1 MLTVAPIT
9 MMIHAEEQAKHLD
22 QNTHLWAEEIQQAIP
37 SERPTSRWLAV
48 IRNFAANQMQ
58 NALWRQQ
65 PTLTACCVEGYS
77 CAHI

>member
-9 MMIHAEEQAKHLD
+9 MMIHAEEQAKHQE
-22 QNTHLWAEEIQQAIP
+22 QNIRAWAEDAQQMIP

-48 IRNFAANQMQ
+48 IKSFAANQMQ

-65 PTLTACCVEGYS
+65 PTLTACCVEGHS